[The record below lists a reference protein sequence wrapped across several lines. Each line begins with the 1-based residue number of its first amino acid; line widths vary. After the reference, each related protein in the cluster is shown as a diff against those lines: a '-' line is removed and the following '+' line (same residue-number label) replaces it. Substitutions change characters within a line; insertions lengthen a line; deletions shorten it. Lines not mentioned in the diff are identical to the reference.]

1 MTMPMGGPIAFNGR
15 TIIPP
20 VPGMD
25 EDAFEDLLTTVSPAD
40 LIEFGSDAPVFGDG
54 SPFKVSMLQSR
65 TFGEEAE
72 LISSGP
78 GKYLV
83 LYPGL
88 GYAQNADGGAYEIDL
103 RAFME
108 R

>member
-1 MTMPMGGPIAFNGR
+1 MANLGTSAR
-15 TIIPP
+15 R
-20 VPGMD
+20 
-25 EDAFEDLLTTVSPAD
+25 DLLLPW
-40 LIEFGSDAPVFGDG
+40 PVCGQWRLGCLRRLHG
-54 SPFKVSMLQSR
+54 SPFKTSMLSSR
-65 TFGEEAE
+65 LFGEEAE

-88 GYAQNADGGAYEIDL
+88 GYAQNADGGVYEIDL
-103 RAFME
+103 RAFLD